1 MQFLHCCVAPFGLLR
16 EPPQDYVPCRK
27 QEILPCYERVNAMFL
42 SHLIGVYRQW
52 RRYNQSLRELNRLGD
67 RELADIGITR
77 GDIPR
82 VAWETSEH

>member
-1 MQFLHCCVAPFGLLR
+1 
-16 EPPQDYVPCRK
+16 
-27 QEILPCYERVNAMFL
+27 MFL

-67 RELADIGITR
+67 RELADIGISR

-82 VAWETSEH
+82 VAWDNAEH

>member
-1 MQFLHCCVAPFGLLR
+1 MQSAHCCTAAIPLLV
-16 EPPQDYVPCRK
+16 EPGGPYLDFRK
-27 QEILPCYERVNAMFL
+27 QEILPCSERVNAMIL
-42 SHLIGVYRQW
+42 SHLVGVYRQW

-67 RELADIGITR
+67 RELTDIGISR